1 MLTFSSLSLEFDTSS
16 NNKDLKNTEIK
27 SMMNI
32 DHQQN
37 QNEEFNRESVF
48 LKTIFLFLKL

>member
-37 QNEEFNRESVF
+37 QNEEFNCESVF
-48 LKTIFLFLKL
+48 SKKIFLFLKL

>member
-16 NNKDLKNTEIK
+16 NKKDLKNTEIK

>member
-1 MLTFSSLSLEFDTSS
+1 MLTFSPLSLEFDTSS

-48 LKTIFLFLKL
+48 SKTIFLFLKL

>member
-1 MLTFSSLSLEFDTSS
+1 MLTFSPLSLEFDTSS

-37 QNEEFNRESVF
+37 QNEEFNCESVF
-48 LKTIFLFLKL
+48 SKKIFLFLKL

>member
-1 MLTFSSLSLEFDTSS
+1 MLTFSPLSLEFDTSS

-27 SMMNI
+27 STMNI

-48 LKTIFLFLKL
+48 SKTIFLFLKL